1 MRITLLDDSV
11 PFDGHTPASF
21 PLGGAEKAF
30 AGLAGALAARGHTVT
45 VVNRCAHGMDIDG
58 AAWRPWDSA
67 RPLES
72 DAVIAYRRP
81 SLLTQVRKAG
91 RRVLW
96 LAGAPDGLA
105 KPAIDAALK
114 EIAPTLA
121 FVGPTQAARWRGPRL
136 PWTVI
141 PPGIAGEYLHGG
153 GRLGAGGP
161 PVAVVTTHPA
171 HGLDWLLDLWTA
183 RIHPR
188 CPTAE
193 LHVYSALLSR
203 PDAGR
208 DLPEDYRPLR
218 AKAEAA
224 ASKGVSIRSPQGD
237 IAMALAYR
245 AARLHLYPGHGEDM
259 ACWTLGESQACGVPA
274 VARPAGAVHERID
287 NGQTGYIVPDD
298 EAFANVAAQILSD
311 DGMFAG
317 LSAAA
322 ADKARTRTWERA
334 AEAFETLLK

>member
-11 PFDGHTPASF
+11 AFDGYTPPSF

-30 AGLAGALAARGHTVT
+30 AGLAAALAARGHTVT
-45 VVNRCAHGMDIDG
+45 VFNRCLHAMRVDG
-58 AAWRPWDSA
+58 ADWRPWDTA
-67 RPLES
+67 RPLET
-72 DAVIAYRRP
+72 DALIAYRRP
-81 SLLTQVRKAG
+81 SLLTQVRKTG

-105 KPAIDAALK
+105 RPAIDAALK
-114 EIAPTLA
+114 DLAPTLA
-121 FVGPTQAARWRGPRL
+121 FIGPTQAARWRGPRL
-136 PWTVI
+136 PWAVV
-141 PPGIAGEYLHGG
+141 PPGIADAYLNAG

-161 PVAVVTTHPA
+161 PVAIATTHPA

-203 PDAGR
+203 PDLGR
-208 DLPEDYRPLR
+208 DLPDEYRPLR

-224 ASKGVSIRSPQGD
+224 AACGVVLREPQGD
-237 IAMALAYR
+237 TAMALSYR
-245 AARLHLYPGHGEDM
+245 AARVHLYPGHRDDM

-274 VARPAGAVHERID
+274 VARPAGAVHERVD

-298 EAFANVAAQILSD
+298 EAFANVAAQILAD
-311 DGMFAG
+311 DGMFGG

-322 ADKARTRTWERA
+322 ADKARTRTWA
-334 AEAFETLLK
+334 AAAQAFEALLP

>member
-1 MRITLLDDSV
+1 MRIALIDDSV
-11 PFDGHTPASF
+11 AFDGHTPASF
-21 PLGGAEKAF
+21 PLGGAEKALT
-30 AGLAGALAARGHTVT
+30 GLAAALAARGHGVT
-45 VVNRCAHGMDIDG
+45 VFNRCTHAMDIDG
-58 AAWRPWDSA
+58 ATWRPWDTA
-67 RPLES
+67 RPLET

-81 SLLTQVRKAG
+81 SLLKQVRKAG

-96 LAGAPDGLA
+96 LSGAPDALA

-114 EIAPTLA
+114 ETAPALA
-121 FVGPTQAARWRGPRL
+121 FIGPTQAARWRGPRL

-141 PPGIAGEYLHGG
+141 PPGIAGEYLNAG

-161 PVAVVTTHPA
+161 PVAITTTHPA
-171 HGLDWLLDLWTA
+171 HGLDWLLDLWTQ

-203 PDAGR
+203 PGAGR
-208 DLPEDYRPLR
+208 DLPEDVRALH

-224 ASKGVSIRSPQGD
+224 ASKGVSLRSPQGD

-245 AARLHLYPGHGEDM
+245 AARVHLYPGHRDDM
-259 ACWTLGESQACGVPA
+259 ACWTLGETQACGVPA

-322 ADKARTRTWERA
+322 ADKARARTWA
-334 AEAFETLLK
+334 AAAQAFEAILK